1 MSDETY
7 KEKFVVFLEGLEMQ
21 RIDDFIELPKEDIKT
36 TAIILKCI
44 INNSK
49 TRELLRDLE
58 RLDTL
63 FNGNTN

>member
-21 RIDDFIELPKEDIKT
+21 RIDDFIELPTEDIKT
-36 TAIILKCI
+36 TAIILKNV

-49 TRELLRDLE
+49 TRELLKDLE
-58 RLDTL
+58 RINTL
-63 FNGNTN
+63 FNGNIN